1 MVCKQRI
8 RWTILCVDMHDQKL
22 GHGIKNKKIGQKTI
36 EKEKE

>member
-1 MVCKQRI
+1 
-8 RWTILCVDMHDQKL
+8 MHDQKL